1 LGIGALGFSLF
12 RIFEGNAV
20 NVIAYTTIFAAG
32 LLVLALWLLPNARL
46 VGFLTLSTRLG
57 DAPLT
62 PDGAVV
68 PPPSKSRFLEQRGR
82 ALTDLRPAGVAI
94 IGEERVDVVSEG
106 DYISADSPITVYKVI
121 GNRVVVRLE
130 HPSPTDAESV

>member
-1 LGIGALGFSLF
+1 
-12 RIFEGNAV
+12 
-20 NVIAYTTIFAAG
+20 
-32 LLVLALWLLPNARL
+32 
-46 VGFLTLSTRLG
+46 
-57 DAPLT
+57 
-62 PDGAVV
+62 V

-130 HPSPTDAESV
+130 QPSPTDAESV